1 MTPAGLETLLRVAL
15 PPLKLALRARY
26 LEERR
31 QDPAA
36 ATVPAGG
43 GPRRSGRRTESSG
56 RSSVRRPERRLAP
69 RATRAGAAQP
79 ARCAAR
85 PDTPAAHCVSF
96 GAQP

>member
-36 ATVPAGG
+36 VTVAA
-43 GPRRSGRRTESSG
+43 EELAA
-56 RSSVRRPERRLAP
+56 VERIRALLA
-69 RATRAGAAQP
+69 RQGWWN
-79 ARCAAR
+79 
-85 PDTPAAHCVSF
+85 
-96 GAQP
+96 